1 MGLFGQI
8 KNKFGRN
15 YIYSEITPNRTFCL
29 NHNEFVNSLEDII
42 EDSNFEE
49 DNEAEDLAEESQE
62 KNNNDI
68 TWDPALK

>member
-1 MGLFGQI
+1 MAKLRINLAGIIFIPARI
-8 KNKFGRN
+8 K
-15 YIYSEITPNRTFCL
+15 ITPNRTFCL